1 MGSFTPISTPS
12 GRLVAIGMLGNK
24 TPQTREA
31 VLFLRGHLE
40 NFGSEITA
48 TRKLSKWVVFTRQ
61 GKLKTNDNKRG
72 IVAEKLRLI
81 KNHIVATVETFG
93 FIECFV
99 RSVVNSWFCDLI

>member
-1 MGSFTPISTPS
+1 
-12 GRLVAIGMLGNK
+12 MLGNK

-40 NFGSEITA
+40 NCGSKITA
-48 TRKLSKWVVFTRQ
+48 TRKLTKWVVFTRQ
-61 GKLKTNDNKRG
+61 GKQKTGDNKRG
-72 IVAEKLRLI
+72 IAAPKLRLI

-93 FIECFV
+93 FLECFV

>member
-1 MGSFTPISTPS
+1 
-12 GRLVAIGMLGNK
+12 MLGNK

-61 GKLKTNDNKRG
+61 GKLKTGDDKRG
-72 IVAEKLRLI
+72 IVAAKLRLI
-81 KNHIVATVETFG
+81 ENHIVATVEAFG
-93 FIECFV
+93 FLE
-99 RSVVNSWFCDLI
+99 